1 MWSSDLF
8 SIPVSFPGLLLD
20 MDSEGEVTSILG
32 VDGSSSSS
40 FMNGLTE
47 RSVFDDDLSVR
58 KANTLTEHFEVPW
71 SKIKGIQVLL
81 NLNTVR

>member
-1 MWSSDLF
+1 M
-8 SIPVSFPGLLLD
+8 SFPGLLLD

-58 KANTLTEHFEVPW
+58 KANTLTEHFE
-71 SKIKGIQVLL
+71 
-81 NLNTVR
+81 